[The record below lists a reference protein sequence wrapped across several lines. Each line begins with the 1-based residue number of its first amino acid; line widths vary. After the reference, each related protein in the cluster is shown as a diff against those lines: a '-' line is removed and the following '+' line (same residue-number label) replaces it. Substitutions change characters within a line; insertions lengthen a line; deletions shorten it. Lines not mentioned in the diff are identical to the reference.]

1 MSIKIICLNFFFSLI
16 VLNTIAAQNGS
27 IKGLVQDNQTL
38 EPIEYA
44 SVALL
49 NSADNSV
56 ISGDV
61 SNKNGNFTIQNIKP
75 GNYKLKIY
83 FIGYESRILENI
95 KVQDNQKIQLEVIKL
110 KLGNQAL
117 DEVVVTNKKANSSN
131 KIDKQQ
137 YKASQF
143 ETAKGGSAIDVIKNL
158 PSVTVN
164 GEGQISM
171 RGSNGFM
178 VLVNGKPVLTDAA
191 TILSQLPANTIQNIE
206 LITAPSAKYDPDGKG
221 GIINIVTTKGSA
233 DGFALS
239 ANAMGGLPSTD
250 DYDNLEKPKRFGADV
265 TANYKK
271 EKIDLSVTANYQRN
285 DNNGYREGDVYTKD
299 FDANTITRFLSNGER
314 SFDKH
319 NYSIKTALLY
329 SANKNNAFNF
339 GFYLGKKFQAR
350 RADLVYNNST
360 SDLTTDAILSTFPYF
375 NSNVQTKEGKFTLA
389 NFDYTHT
396 FANESTL
403 TTSALYEHANLY
415 GNTINLN
422 MDYPA
427 KETVFQEVNNPYTN
441 PISGFRL
448 KLDYAIAIGD
458 GKLESGYQYRN
469 DKQDGNFGYTVSPE
483 PVPPADNSQFRG
495 TAKTNNHI
503 NAVYTQYSGK
513 SEKLNYVAGLRYE
526 YAQREVI
533 LSTDVNPHLLNFSNL
548 FPSANLLYTFNNAW
562 NAKVGYSKRVQRNNN
577 SELNPIPEREHSETL
592 EQGDPDLLPQFVDLA
607 ELGINHTFK
616 KGTFF
621 TTLYYQ
627 NIKNPI
633 QRVNSVYN
641 DTILNRVYTNAE
653 RARLFG
659 LEMGTNL
666 KPKKWMSLYFGANIY
681 NYKINGDL
689 DVLGETSTVNN
700 SDWVYSLNANGTFN
714 LDKNWSLTANVN
726 YTSAKPTAQGEDSR
740 FLVPNMSVKKTI
752 LDGKGSLG
760 LQWQN
765 INFGNMDSN
774 QQRITTYGSDFYTTT
789 NYIYETNVL
798 LLNFS
803 YNFNKLSPKNK
814 LPTSEFGEKE
824 F

>member
-1 MSIKIICLNFFFSLI
+1 MTLKQYYFN
-16 VLNTIAAQNGS
+16 VLLLLFIQTISAQNAS
-27 IKGLVQDNQTL
+27 IKGVILDNQNG

-49 NSADNSV
+49 SPFDNSV
-56 ISGDV
+56 ISGTV
-61 SNKNGNFTIQNIKP
+61 SNKNGNFTIQNIKD

-83 FIGYESRILENI
+83 FVGYESLLLENI
-95 KVQDNQKIQLEVIKL
+95 KVENNQNIQLESIKL
-110 KLGNQAL
+110 KLSRQAL
-117 DEVVVTNKKANSSN
+117 EEVVVAGKKVNSSN

-143 ETAKGGSAIDVIKNL
+143 ETTKGGSAIDVIKNL

-164 GEGQISM
+164 SQGDISL

-221 GIINIVTTKGSA
+221 GIINIVTTKGGT

-239 ANAMGGLPSTD
+239 ANALGGLPSTD
-250 DYDNLEKPKRFGADV
+250 DYDNLEKPKRFGTDV
-265 TANYKK
+265 SVNYKK
-271 EKIDLSVTANYQRN
+271 EKIDFSVTANYQRN

-299 FDANTITRFLSNGER
+299 SDTNTITRLPSNGER

-319 NYSIKTALLY
+319 NYSIKNALLY
-329 SANKNNAFNF
+329 TANKNNAFNF

-360 SDLTTDAILSTFPYF
+360 SDLITDLVLSQFTYF
-375 NSNVQTKEGKFTLA
+375 NSNVQTKEGKFTLV

-403 TTSALYEHANLY
+403 TASTLYEHANLY

-427 KETVFQEVNNPYTN
+427 KATVFQEVNNPYKN
-441 PISGFRL
+441 PISGFRF
-448 KLDYAIAIGD
+448 KLDYAIAIGE

-469 DKQDGNFGYTVSPE
+469 DKQDGTFGYTVNPE
-483 PVPPADNSQFRG
+483 PFPPVDNSQFRG

-503 NAVYTQYSGK
+503 NAVYSQYSGK

-526 YAQREVI
+526 YAQREVL
-533 LSTDVNPHLLNFSNL
+533 LSTDINPHLLNFSNL
-548 FPSANLLYTFNNAW
+548 FPSANLLYTLNEAW
-562 NAKVGYSKRVQRNNN
+562 NVKVGYSKRVQRNNN

-641 DTILNRVYTNAE
+641 DTILNRVYTNAK
-653 RARLFG
+653 RARLYG
-659 LEMGTNL
+659 LELGTNL
-666 KPKKWMSLYFGANIY
+666 KPQKWMSFYFGANIY
-681 NYKINGDL
+681 NYKIDGDL
-689 DVLGETSTVNN
+689 DVLGETSAVNN

-740 FLVPNMSVKKTI
+740 FLIPNMVVKKTI

-765 INFGNMDSN
+765 INFGNMGTN
-774 QQRITTYGSDFYTTT
+774 QQRITTSGSDFYTTT

-803 YNFNKLSPKNK
+803 YNFNKLTPKNK
-814 LPTSEFGEKE
+814 LPISEFGEKE

>member
-1 MSIKIICLNFFFSLI
+1 MSFKHTYSTIFFILFCITGVS
-16 VLNTIAAQNGS
+16 AQKAS
-27 IKGLVQDNQTL
+27 IKGSVLDFQNQS
-38 EPIEYA
+38 PIEYA
-44 SVALL
+44 SIALI
-49 NSADNSV
+49 NSVDNSV
-56 ISGDV
+56 VAGDI

-83 FIGYESRILENI
+83 FIGYTEQLLENI
-95 KVQDNQKIQLEVIKL
+95 KVSNQQIQLEVIKL
-110 KLGNQAL
+110 KMSNQAL
-117 DEVVVTNKKANSSN
+117 DEVVVTSKKANSSN

-164 GEGQISM
+164 GQGDISL

-191 TILSQLPANTIQNIE
+191 TVLSQLPANTIQNIE

-221 GIINIVTTKGSA
+221 GIINIVTTKGST

-239 ANAMGGLPSTD
+239 VNAMGGLPSTD
-250 DYDNLEKPKRFGADV
+250 DYDNLEQPKRFGADI

-271 EKIDLSVTANYQRN
+271 DKFDVALTANYQRN
-285 DNNGYREGDVYTKD
+285 DNNGYREGDAYTKD
-299 FDANTITRFLSNGER
+299 FDNNTITRFPSNGER

-319 NYSIKTALLY
+319 NYSAKTAVLFT
-329 SANKNNAFNF
+329 ANDNNVFNF
-339 GFYLGKKFQAR
+339 GFYLGKRFQAR

-360 SDLTTDAILSTFPYF
+360 SDLTTDEVLSQFPYF

-389 NFDYTHT
+389 NFDYAYT
-396 FANESTL
+396 FIDKSIL
-403 TTSALYEHANLY
+403 TSSALYEHANLY

-427 KETVFQEVNNPYTN
+427 KETVFQQVTNPYTN
-441 PISGFRL
+441 PIYGVRM
-448 KLDYAIAIGD
+448 KLDYMLPIGT
-458 GKLESGYQYRN
+458 GKLESGYQYRY
-469 DKQDGNFGYTVSPE
+469 DFQDGNFEYTIDPE
-483 PVPPADNSQFRG
+483 PLPPVDNSQFRG
-495 TAKTNNHI
+495 TAKTINRI
-503 NAVYTQYSGK
+503 NAVYSQYSGK
-513 SEKLNYVAGLRYE
+513 TEKVQYTGGLRYE
-526 YAQREVI
+526 YAKREVV
-533 LSTDVNPHLLNFSNL
+533 LSTDVNPHLMNFSNL
-548 FPSANLLYTFNNAW
+548 FPSANVLYTFNDSW

-607 ELGINHTFK
+607 EIGMNHTFK
-616 KGTFF
+616 KGTLF

-659 LEMGTNL
+659 LELGTNL
-666 KPKKWMSLYFGANIY
+666 KPKKWMSLYIGANIY
-681 NYKINGDL
+681 NYKISGDL
-689 DVLGETSTVNN
+689 DVLDETSTVNN

-740 FLVPNMSVKKTI
+740 FLSPNLSAKRI
-752 LDGKGSLG
+752 LFDGKGSIG
-760 LQWQN
+760 FQWQY

-774 QQRITTYGSDFYTTT
+774 QQRITTWGSDFYTTT
-789 NYIYETNVL
+789 NYIYETNIL
-798 LLNFS
+798 LLNFT
-803 YNFNKLSPKNK
+803 YNFNKLSGKNK

>member
-1 MSIKIICLNFFFSLI
+1 MSFKPSYFILFFILFCITAVSAQKVSLKGT
-16 VLNTIAAQNGS
+16 VVDFQNQS
-27 IKGLVQDNQTL
+27 
-38 EPIEYA
+38 PIEYA
-44 SVALL
+44 SIALI
-49 NSADNSV
+49 NSV
-56 ISGDV
+56 DNLIVAGQV
-61 SNKNGNFTIQNIKP
+61 SNKNGNFTLQNIKP
-75 GNYKLKIY
+75 GTYKLKIY
-83 FIGYESRILENI
+83 FVGYEERLLENI
-95 KVQDNQKIQLEVIKL
+95 KVNNQNIQLDAIQL
-110 KLGNQAL
+110 KISNQTL
-117 DEVVVTNKKANSSN
+117 DEVVVTSKKANSYN

-158 PSVTVN
+158 PSITVN
-164 GEGQISM
+164 GQGDISL

-221 GIINIVTTKGSA
+221 GIINIVTTKGSG

-250 DYDNLEKPKRFGADV
+250 DYDNLEQPKRFGADF

-271 EKIDLSVTANYQRN
+271 DKFDVAVTANYQRN
-285 DNNGYREGDVYTKD
+285 DNNGYREGDAFTKD
-299 FDANTITRFLSNGER
+299 FDNNTITRFPSNGER
-314 SFDKH
+314 SFDKY
-319 NYSIKTALLY
+319 NYSAKTAVLFT
-329 SANKNNAFNF
+329 ANDNNIFNF
-339 GFYLGKKFQAR
+339 GLYLGKKFQAR
-350 RADLVYNNST
+350 RADILYNNST
-360 SDLTTDAILSTFPYF
+360 ANLTTDAVLSQFTYF

-396 FANESTL
+396 FANKSTL
-403 TTSALYEHANLY
+403 TSSVLYEHANLY

-427 KETVFQEVNNPYTN
+427 KETVFQEVNNPYSN
-441 PISGFRL
+441 PIYGFRF
-448 KLDYAIAIGD
+448 KLDYAIELGD

-469 DKQDGNFGYTVSPE
+469 DKQDGTFGYTVSPE
-483 PVPPADNSQFRG
+483 PFPPVDYSEFRG

-503 NAVYTQYSGK
+503 NAVYSQYSGK
-513 SEKLNYVAGLRYE
+513 SEKMQYVAGLRYE
-526 YAQREVI
+526 YAAREVL

-548 FPSANLLYTFNNAW
+548 FPSANLVYTLNDSW
-562 NAKVGYSKRVQRNNN
+562 NAKLGYSKRVQRNNN

-607 ELGINHTFK
+607 EIGMNHTFK
-616 KGTFF
+616 KGTLF

-653 RARLFG
+653 RARLIG
-659 LEMGTNL
+659 LELGTNL
-666 KPKKWMSLYFGANIY
+666 KLRKWMSLYFGANIY

-689 DVLGETSTVNN
+689 DVLGETSSVDN

-714 LDKNWSLTANVN
+714 LNKNWSLTANVN

-740 FLVPNMSVKKTI
+740 FLSPNMSLKKTI
-752 LDGKGSLG
+752 LDGKGSIG
-760 LQWQN
+760 FQWQN

-774 QQRITTYGSDFYTTT
+774 QQRITTSGSDFYTTT

-803 YNFNKLSPKNK
+803 YNFNKLTSKNK

>member
-1 MSIKIICLNFFFSLI
+1 MSIKILCLNLFIFLI
-16 VLNTIAAQNGS
+16 VINTIAAQNAS
-27 IKGLVQDNQTL
+27 IKGFVQDNQTL

-44 SVALL
+44 SIAIINPITQLVV
-49 NSADNSV
+49 N
-56 ISGDV
+56 GDL
-61 SNKNGNFTIQNIKP
+61 SNKTGSFLIKNIKP
-75 GNYKLKIY
+75 GTYHLKIY
-83 FIGYESRILENI
+83 FIGYETRVLENI
-95 KVQDNQKIQLEVIKL
+95 KIQDNQNIQLELIKL

-117 DEVVVTNKKANSSN
+117 DEVVVSSKKANSSN

-164 GEGQISM
+164 GEGQISL

-221 GIINIVTTKGSA
+221 GIINVVTTKGST

-239 ANAMGGLPSTD
+239 ANAMGGFPSTD
-250 DYDNLEKPKRFGADV
+250 DYDNLESPKRFGADV

-271 EKIDLSVTANYQRN
+271 EKIDFSLTANYQRN

-299 FDANTITRFLSNGER
+299 FKANTFTRFPSNGER

-360 SDLTTDAILSTFPYF
+360 SDLTTYAVLSQFTYF

-389 NFDYTHT
+389 NFDYTHS

-448 KLDYAIAIGD
+448 KLDYAVAIAD

-469 DKQDGNFGYTVSPE
+469 DKQDGTFGYTINPE
-483 PVPPADNSQFRG
+483 PVPPVDNSQFRG

-503 NAVYTQYSGK
+503 NAVYSQYSGK

-533 LSTDVNPHLLNFSNL
+533 LSTDINPHLLNFSNL
-548 FPSANLLYTFNNAW
+548 FPSANLLYTFNDAW

-616 KGTFF
+616 KGTLF

-627 NIKNPI
+627 NIKNPV

-666 KPKKWMSLYFGANIY
+666 NPKKWMILYFGANIY

-752 LDGKGSLG
+752 LDGKGSIG
-760 LQWQN
+760 FQWQN

-803 YNFNKLSPKNK
+803 YNFNKLSSKNK

>member
-1 MSIKIICLNFFFSLI
+1 MKLKHYYLSILFILFIQNIS
-16 VLNTIAAQNGS
+16 AQKGS
-27 IKGLVQDNQTL
+27 IKGTILDNQNTV
-38 EPIEYA
+38 PVEYA
-44 SVALL
+44 SAALL
-49 NSADNSV
+49 NFDNTV
-56 ISGDV
+56 IAGSV
-61 SNKNGNFTIQNIKP
+61 SNKNGNFIIQNIKP

-83 FIGYESRILENI
+83 FVGYEPQILENI
-95 KVQDNQKIQLEVIKL
+95 KVQDNQNIQLEVIKL
-110 KLGNQAL
+110 KLVNQEL
-117 DEVVVTNKKANSSN
+117 SEIVMTSKKSNSYN

-143 ETAKGGSAIDVIKNL
+143 ETAKGGSAIDIIKNL
-158 PSVTVN
+158 PSVNVN
-164 GEGQISM
+164 GEGNISL
-171 RGSNGFM
+171 RGSNSFM
-178 VLVNGKPVLTDAA
+178 VLIDGKPVLTDAA

-221 GIINIVTTKGSA
+221 GILNIVTIKGNT

-239 ANAMGGLPSTD
+239 TNLMGGLPSTD
-250 DYDNLEKPKRFGADV
+250 DYDNLEKPKRFAADI

-271 EKIDLSVTANYQRN
+271 DKIDLSVTANYQRN
-285 DNNGYREGDVYTKD
+285 DNNGYREGDAYTKD
-299 FDANTITRFLSNGER
+299 FDANTITRFPSNGER

-319 NYSIKTALLY
+319 NYSAKTALIY
-329 SANKNNAFNF
+329 TVNKNNVFNF

-360 SDLTTDAILSTFPYF
+360 SDLTTNAVLKQLTYF

-396 FANESTL
+396 FVNESTL
-403 TTSALYEHANLY
+403 TASALYEHANLY
-415 GNTINLN
+415 GNTVNLN
-422 MDYPA
+422 MDYPS
-427 KETVFQEVNNPYTN
+427 KETVFQEINNPYSN
-441 PISGFRL
+441 PIYGYRI
-448 KLDYAIAIGD
+448 KLDYTFAIGE
-458 GKLESGYQYRN
+458 GKLESGYQYRK
-469 DKQDGNFGYTVSPE
+469 DKQDGTFGYTINPE
-483 PVPPADNSQFRG
+483 PVPPVDNSQFRG

-503 NAVYTQYSGK
+503 NAVYSQYSGK
-513 SEKLNYVAGLRYE
+513 SEKLNYIAGLRYE
-526 YAQREVI
+526 YAQREVL
-533 LSTDVNPHLLNFSNL
+533 LSTDENSHLLNFSNL
-548 FPSANLLYTFNNAW
+548 FPSANLLYTFNDSW

-616 KGTFF
+616 KGTLF
-621 TTLYYQ
+621 TTFYYQ

-653 RARLFG
+653 RARLYGFE
-659 LEMGTNL
+659 LGTNL
-666 KPKKWMSLYFGANIY
+666 KPKKWISLYFGANIY

-689 DVLGETSTVNN
+689 DVLGQTSTVDN
-700 SDWVYSLNANGTFN
+700 SDWVYSLNTNSTFS
-714 LDKNWSLTANVN
+714 LDKNWSITANVN

-740 FLVPNMSVKKTI
+740 FLVPNMSIKRTV

-765 INFGNMDSN
+765 INFGNMNTN

-803 YNFNKLSPKNK
+803 YNFNKLTNKNK
-814 LPTSEFGEKE
+814 LPASEFGEKE